1 MSSRFQ
7 YIQCYSSLVQA
18 IITFAT
24 ESYAGHI
31 ADTPM
36 PPVGTGIGLCFA
48 LFALQL
54 IASWCTQHF
63 SYRSMA
69 CGVLLRGGLITA
81 IYSRA
86 LSLSPRARVQ
96 MTNGRLVNHI
106 STDVSRIDF
115 CLGYF
120 HMSWTVLI
128 QLTICLI
135 LLLINLGPSAL
146 AGFALL
152 IVGTPINAMMMK
164 RLFSIRIKSMAWTDK
179 RSKLLQ
185 EMLSGIR
192 VIKFFSWE
200 VPFLKRIAEYRKL
213 ETVYAIFH
221 VFLIPTELAFQLHT
235 DLIDP
240 SGRLER
246 VRHFHPN
253 ASRRNRVYYLLVDR
267 SFFDRCECLHFS

>member
-1 MSSRFQ
+1 
-7 YIQCYSSLVQA
+7 
-18 IITFAT
+18 
-24 ESYAGHI
+24 
-31 ADTPM
+31 
-36 PPVGTGIGLCFA
+36 
-48 LFALQL
+48 
-54 IASWCTQHF
+54 
-63 SYRSMA
+63 MA

-81 IYSRA
+81 IYSQA

-120 HMSWTVLI
+120 HMSWAALI

-152 IVGTPINAMMMK
+152 IVATPINTMVMK

-185 EMLSGIR
+185 EMLSGMR

-200 VPFLKRIAEYRKL
+200 IPFLNRITEYRKL
-213 ETVYAIFH
+213 ETAYAPCHPFTILTNF
-221 VFLIPTELAFQLHT
+221 VFQLHT
-235 DLIDP
+235 NP
-240 SGRLER
+240 SNPPGRLER
-246 VRHFHPN
+246 ICHLSPN
-253 ASRRNRVYYLLVDR
+253 ASRRNCIHHLLADR
-267 SFFDRCECLHFS
+267 PFPYRCECLLFSYIVPAHQTSPHAPPCAHSSPPRCSNQTN